1 MIELKPA
8 TRKEMGYKKT
18 KYQTIIDEFVDSGMA
33 GAKIE
38 VESVKRAHNVA
49 SGLSMHL
56 KRSNREHIEVHSSGN
71 VVYLF
76 NTILEEKNNV

>member
-1 MIELKPA
+1 MFDLKPC

-18 KYQTIIDEFVDSGMA
+18 KYQTLIDEFVESGME
-33 GAKIE
+33 GAQFE
-38 VESVKRAHNVA
+38 AESVQKAYRVSSAIK
-49 SGLSMHL
+49 SHL

-76 NTILEEKNNV
+76 NTILENKQ